1 MKKAFTLAEVLITL
15 AIVGIVAALTIPT
28 MVQNY
33 EKKMLSVRIKK
44 FVSTFN
50 QAYKMAIANYGDPA
64 YWHDCTVQEGKS
76 SCTTVT
82 GAKSQ
87 KILSSM
93 KVTDI
98 TDQIP
103 ESYKQGIEE
112 NFDEIMGGGWPN
124 WEKTQCWQLP
134 DGSFIL
140 HMIDWTFKS
149 SNESV
154 TTFIIDVNGIS
165 KPNRLGK
172 DIFQFAQVHT
182 SLNEDGGQHSYSAWT
197 TYEPLSQGLYLNGY
211 GYSRS
216 FNICKNLDKTST
228 LRAKYDCTADMLQ
241 TNGWEFPDN
250 YPWDAF

>member
-64 YWHDCTVQEGKS
+64 YWYDCTVQEGNS
-76 SCTTVT
+76 NCTTVT

-112 NFDEIMGGGWPN
+112 NFYEVMGGGWPN

-134 DGSFIL
+134 DGSFII

-154 TTFIIDVNGIS
+154 TTFIVDVNGIS

-182 SLNEDGGQHSYSAWT
+182 SLNEESANHTYGSWT
-197 TYEPLSQGLYLNGY
+197 TYVPLSQGLYLNGY
-211 GYSRS
+211 GRS
-216 FNICKNLDKTST
+216 QKHTSCKYLDKADT
-228 LRAKYDCTADMLQ
+228 LRRKYNCTADLLQ
-241 TNGWEFPDN
+241 LNGWEFSDN
-250 YPWDAF
+250 YPWDDL

>member
-15 AIVGIVAALTIPT
+15 AIVGIVAALIIPT

-76 SCTTVT
+76 SCTTST

-112 NFDEIMGGGWPN
+112 NFDEVRGGGWPN

-134 DGSFIL
+134 DGSFIFL
-140 HMIDWTFKS
+140 MIDWNIRENNQS
-149 SNESV
+149 A
-154 TTFIIDVNGIS
+154 TTFIVDINGFN
-165 KPNRLGK
+165 KPNKLGK
-172 DIFQFAQVHT
+172 DILKFVQVHT
-182 SLNEDGGQHSYSAWT
+182 QLSHTLNPGFDNYGGN
-197 TYEPLSQGLYLNGY
+197 LLRGLYLDGY
-211 GYSRS
+211 GYSRKY
-216 FNICKNLDKTST
+216 NICKEYEKHPLWV
-228 LRAKYDCTADMLQ
+228 KYFCANDMLQ
-241 TNGWEFPDN
+241 SNGWEFPDN
-250 YPWDAF
+250 YPWDDL